1 MTEEEYQEQAK
12 INYANEQQENLRSF
26 ISNNKKRPEK
36 FIEDEEEDENG
47 KLIRHFNLFVF
58 ILWIKI

>member
-47 KLIRHFNLFVF
+47 KLIRHF
-58 ILWIKI
+58 